1 MSYDL
6 IVFAPEAAPSKRDA
20 FLDWYDEQT
29 AWDDG
34 QAYDNPAVAAA
45 ALQAFF
51 AELAAEF
58 PPIREDAEPSDDDT
72 GTDYT
77 IGSSLIYMTFLD
89 WDKVDRAHEAVYSLA
104 AKHGLGFFD
113 VSSDLAEVWLPDKKG
128 GLRIAHSD

>member
-6 IVFAPEAAPSKRDA
+6 IVFAPEAAPPKRDA

-29 AWDDG
+29 EWDDG
-34 QAYDNPAVAAA
+34 QAYDNPAVATP
-45 ALQAFF
+45 ALQAFY

-58 PPIREDAEPSDDDT
+58 PPMQEDAGQSEDET

-77 IGSSLIYMTFLD
+77 IGSSLIYMSFLD
-89 WDKVDRAHEAVYSLA
+89 WDKIDRAHEAVYGLA

>member
-6 IVFAPEAAPSKRDA
+6 MVFAPEAAPSKRAA
-20 FLDWYDEQT
+20 FLDWYEEQT
-29 AWDDG
+29 EWDED
-34 QAYDNPAVAAA
+34 QALDNPALATP
-45 ALQAFF
+45 ALQAFY

-58 PPIREDAEPSDDDT
+58 PPAQDDTAEDA
-72 GTDYT
+72 GTDYM
-77 IGSSLIYMTFLD
+77 IGPSLIYISFLD
-89 WDKVDRAHEAVYSLA
+89 WDKIDRAHEAVYGLA

>member
-6 IVFAPEAAPSKRDA
+6 MVFAPEAAPSQRA
-20 FLDWYDEQT
+20 PFLDWYEQQT
-29 AWDDG
+29 EWGED
-34 QAYDNPAVAAA
+34 QAYDNPAVSTP

-58 PPIREDAEPSDDDT
+58 PVSEAVTDSSEEES

-77 IGSSLIYMTFLD
+77 IDHSLIYISFLD
-89 WDKVDRAHEAVYSLA
+89 WDKIDEAHEAVFRLA
-104 AKHGLGFFD
+104 AKHALGFFD
-113 VSSDLAEVWLPDKKG
+113 VSSDLAEVWLPDNKG